1 MMSDWID
8 FEDASYLVEQAF
20 VVAPDN
26 SAVALEQTIITIDT
40 GKGGKKHLSGSGL
53 VQNALL
59 VELLEENDDFDL
71 LLDMGAEFKYRLV
84 KPKITAGK
92 VFAPDVKSRLQFA
105 PISPWHQIPEPEFA
119 NLLAKLKFL

>member
-1 MMSDWID
+1 MSDWIP
-8 FEDASYLVEQAF
+8 FEDASYLAEQAF
-20 VVAPDN
+20 IVAPDD
-26 SAVALEQTIITIDT
+26 SAVALEETIVTIDT

-53 VQNALL
+53 VRNILL

-71 LLDMGAEFKYRLV
+71 LLDLGAEFKYRLL

-105 PISPWHQIPEPEFA
+105 PISPWRQIPESEFA
-119 NLLAKLKFL
+119 KLLGKLKFL